1 MKNIFTLITFCVAI
15 YATSQLNAQ
24 NEWTQLTPTGDIPSE
39 REGMAMVTIGNAIY
53 LFGGYNN
60 SESNM
65 NDLHRFNP
73 SSGSWEE
80 LTPDNAE
87 PEARSGHK
95 AVAYDG
101 KMYIFFGSGAEGFL
115 DDIWQYNPTTN
126 QWTEIVPFSDIY
138 PGARAYNSIV
148 LIGNMA
154 WFYGGISDGGEV
166 LTDLWAF
173 NFGNSQWESYP
184 AYSGDGR
191 HGHIAARKDSEM
203 YIIGGYEGFSAVNTI
218 ICYHTGSGTWSTLS
232 KKGSFPE
239 PFAYAGHSQID
250 NQVFIFG
257 GATNSDVTGNAYLW
271 DLNEMNFAPLA
282 VGPVRSDPGV
292 THVPGPSQDKDAQYQ
307 AFMLFG
313 GSNMGLI
320 EDETWYYYSD
330 IEIQSNIST
339 CLGNPHIQVSQ
350 SGHQIFISSGTDI
363 LSGAEYQINDLQ
375 GRIFVK
381 ATITGQSTCVDL
393 PYACNGLFILTIKK
407 NKIPVFITKL
417 AVY

>member
-1 MKNIFTLITFCVAI
+1 MKKILTFITFCVAI
-15 YATSQLNAQ
+15 YATSKLYAQ
-24 NEWTQLTPTGDIPSE
+24 DEWTQLTPTGDIPSE
-39 REGMAMVTIGNAIY
+39 REGMAVVTIGNAIY

-65 NDLHRFNP
+65 NDLYRFNP
-73 SSGSWEE
+73 SECSWEE
-80 LTPDNAE
+80 LTPDNAG

-101 KMYIFFGSGAEGFL
+101 KMYIFFGSGEEGFL

-126 QWTEIVPFSDIY
+126 LWTEIIPSSGVN
-138 PGARAYNSIV
+138 PGARSYNSIV

-154 WFYGGISDGGEV
+154 WFYGGISDSGEV

-173 NFGNSQWESYP
+173 NFGDSQWESYP
-184 AYSGDGR
+184 PYSGDGR

-203 YIIGGYEGFSAVNTI
+203 YIIGGYEGFSAVNSI
-218 ICYHTGSGTWSTLS
+218 ICYNTGSGTWSTLS

-257 GATNSDVTGNAYLW
+257 GATNTDVTGNAYLW

-292 THVPGPSQDKDAQYQ
+292 TRVPGTSQDKEAQYQ

-313 GSNMGLI
+313 GSNMGVI

-339 CLGNPHIQVSQ
+339 HPVNSNIQVSH
-350 SGHQIFISSGTDI
+350 SGHQLFISSGTDI
-363 LSGAEYQINDLQ
+363 LSGSEYQLSDLQ
-375 GRIFVK
+375 GRIFII
-381 ATITGQSTCVDL
+381 ANFSGPSTCIAL
-393 PYACNGLFILTIKK
+393 PDAYNGMFILTIKK
-407 NKIPVFITKL
+407 NRIPLFITKL